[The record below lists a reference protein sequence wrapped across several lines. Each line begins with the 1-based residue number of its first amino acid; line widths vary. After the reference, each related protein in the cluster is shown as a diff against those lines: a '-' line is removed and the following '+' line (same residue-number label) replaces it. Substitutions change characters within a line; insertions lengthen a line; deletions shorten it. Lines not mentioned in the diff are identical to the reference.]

1 MWLETVTL
9 RSGVFDSTQ
18 PQLCRYRYFQ
28 ITLRLNRRGRAS
40 ARVCR
45 KPILAPRVALVKDFI
60 DGYAPRSQKRNPM
73 ERVSLRGLQEADRA
87 AIWNR
92 LADAPENDR
101 APTAFRIRRTENV
114 WEQIKPGGSFLYR

>member
-1 MWLETVTL
+1 
-9 RSGVFDSTQ
+9 
-18 PQLCRYRYFQ
+18 
-28 ITLRLNRRGRAS
+28 
-40 ARVCR
+40 
-45 KPILAPRVALVKDFI
+45 
-60 DGYAPRSQKRNPM
+60 M

>member
-1 MWLETVTL
+1 MPRRAYAGNRFWFLE
-9 RSGVFDSTQ
+9 S
-18 PQLCRYRYFQ
+18 
-28 ITLRLNRRGRAS
+28 
-40 ARVCR
+40 
-45 KPILAPRVALVKDFI
+45 ALVKDFI

-101 APTAFRIRRTENV
+101 APTAFRIRKTENV
-114 WEQIKPGGSFLYR
+114 WEQVKPGGYILYR